1 MLTVYILLFMATAWS
16 SVCNESVPA
25 DQFNHDRSDRIYPI
39 YKTLETIVTNDKE
52 ALYTMKQAFFPVLHP
67 HLWESA
73 RVNVVLVRVCVISDE
88 TMMKCNSSDGNNS
101 TFIKTQCWSFHWSSS
116 PALTRITSG
125 QLFSFDPTLAPLI
138 YAYFVGDRSRHAHIL
153 LHIKSAVFPCVP
165 LERDFTQAVVLL
177 LSWVN
182 AVVYI
187 I

>member
-1 MLTVYILLFMATAWS
+1 M
-16 SVCNESVPA
+16 
-25 DQFNHDRSDRIYPI
+25 
-39 YKTLETIVTNDKE
+39 TNDKE

-88 TMMKCNSSDGNNS
+88 TMMKCNSSDGNSS

-153 LHIKSAVFPCVP
+153 LHTKSAVFPCVP

-187 I
+187 ISFPSFQ